1 MIMASNIRITFL
13 GTGGSM
19 PKPGRSLPAV
29 AVQVDDILNL
39 FDCGE
44 GTQKQFM
51 KSKISFMS
59 LSNIFISHFHADHF
73 LGLPGLLNSLSFLG
87 RTEELNIFGP
97 VGAVN
102 FIRNAIHLGYQ
113 RINYVINVY
122 EVVPGNSY
130 DFGKFTIRTMANN
143 HTVPSISYSL
153 EEKDLIKIDKTKV
166 DQIGFPVYRLE
177 ELRKNGVVKIK
188 GKEYRLDDMALGIK
202 KGRKIVYT
210 GDTRPVSEMP
220 EFARNADVLIHDTTM
235 DSSMEPMVNEYGH
248 TSARQAAAIALEGN
262 VKKLFLFHY
271 SSRYNDL
278 DTLLMDAREVFMESY
293 PSHELQ
299 QYDVE
304 KNDNLLSLV

>member
-1 MIMASNIRITFL
+1 MNMASNIRITFL

-19 PKPGRSLPAV
+19 PKPGRGLPAV
-29 AVQVDDILNL
+29 AIQVEDTMNL

-51 KSKISFMS
+51 KSGVSFMS

-87 RTEELNIFGP
+87 RTEDINIFGP
-97 VGAVN
+97 IGAAN
-102 FIRNAIHLGYQ
+102 FIRNAINLGYG
-113 RINYVINVY
+113 RISYNINVY
-122 EVVPGNSY
+122 EVIPGTSY
-130 DFGKFTIRTMANN
+130 DFGLFTIRTLANN

-153 EEKDLIKIDKTKV
+153 EEKDLVKIDRKKV
-166 DQIGFPVYRLE
+166 DKIGFPVYRLE
-177 ELRKNGVVKIK
+177 ELRKNGKVSIN
-188 GKEYRLDDMALGIK
+188 GQEYMLNDMAMGIK

-210 GDTRPVSEMP
+210 GDTRPVPEMP

-248 TSARQAAAIALEGN
+248 TSSKQAAEIALKGN
-262 VKKLFLFHY
+262 VKKLFLIHY

-278 DTLLMDAREVFMESY
+278 DILLDDARKVFKESY
-293 PSHELQ
+293 LSHEME

-304 KNDNLLSLV
+304 KNDKLLKLK